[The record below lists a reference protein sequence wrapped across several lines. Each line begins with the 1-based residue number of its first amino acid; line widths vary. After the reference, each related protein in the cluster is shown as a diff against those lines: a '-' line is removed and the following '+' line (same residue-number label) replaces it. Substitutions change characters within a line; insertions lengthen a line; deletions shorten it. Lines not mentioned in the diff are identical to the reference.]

1 MMPLGP
7 ARRALGGVGGLL
19 RAVGVAACLGA
30 PVTGLAGEVPPPPAP
45 APESPS
51 KLRSPEDGWLDLSAF
66 LDESWGFVPLA
77 MPITEPAVGF
87 GGAGGLA
94 FIGKPPEAAADFSR
108 PSVSFVGGAGTE
120 NGTWGVAALDYREWM
135 DDRLQTLVGVFD
147 GSINLDFY
155 GIGEGSPLE
164 DHPLTYN
171 LAPLGGLVQ
180 AKVRLGGSRAWVG
193 LNYTLARTKVAFD
206 APPETPGLPDYRS
219 ESWIGGLTPSF
230 TYDSRDTY
238 FTPARGTYVEA
249 TVGFFDR
256 ALGGDETFQK
266 AGVIAMQFVPLH
278 PRWTLGV
285 RGDASFSFGDAPF
298 YMNPYVG
305 LRGVPAMRYLGES
318 VAQVEVELRWQFWK
332 RFSLVGFAG
341 DGAAWTEFDRFEKT
355 FNVVTGGG
363 GFRYELAR
371 KYKLHMGLDVGFGP
385 DGPALYVQFGSAWLR
400 P

>member
-1 MMPLGP
+1 M
-7 ARRALGGVGGLL
+7 AGGMG
-19 RAVGVAACLGA
+19 AALGA
-30 PVTGLAGEVPPPPAP
+30 PATAAAEDDPPPSAA
-45 APESPS
+45 APEAPS
-51 KLRSPEDGWLDLSAF
+51 KLRSPEDGWIDLSAF

-94 FIGKPPEAAADFSR
+94 FIGKPPETGTADFSR
-108 PSVSFVGGAGTE
+108 PNVTFAGGGGTE
-120 NGTWGVAALDYREWM
+120 NGTWAVAAVDSREWM
-135 DDRLQTLVGVFD
+135 EGRLQTLVGAFD

-155 GIGEGSPLE
+155 GIGEASPLA

-171 LAPLGGLVQ
+171 LEPLGGLVQ
-180 AKVRLGGSRAWVG
+180 AKVRLAGSRAWVG

-298 YMNPYVG
+298 YMKPYVG